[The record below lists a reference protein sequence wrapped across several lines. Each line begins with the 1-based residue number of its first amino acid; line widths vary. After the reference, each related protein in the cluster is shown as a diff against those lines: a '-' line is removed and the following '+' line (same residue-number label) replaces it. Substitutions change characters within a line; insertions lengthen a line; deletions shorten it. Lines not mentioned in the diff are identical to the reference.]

1 MGEGRTHV
9 SVRVEDELLEWVD
22 KKVAEKVFST
32 RSHALN
38 RGLYLLMQAESSK
51 AASKN

>member
-9 SVRVEDELLEWVD
+9 SVRVEDELLDWVD
-22 KKVAEKVFST
+22 KQVAERIFSN

-38 RGLYLLMQAESSK
+38 RALYLLKQTESSK
-51 AASKN
+51 AASKT